1 MLTTACSI
9 KDKEGQLARDYVA
22 KDDEETE
29 NAFRR
34 SQVQQSFSKHDV
46 VSGAFDTRSV
56 ASSSEA
62 DFRTDDDDDDFEGS
76 GSGSDD
82 E

>member
-22 KDDEETE
+22 KGDDETE

-34 SQVQQSFSKHDV
+34 SQVQQSFSKDDV
-46 VSGAFDTRSV
+46 ASGASEIRTV
-56 ASSSEA
+56 PSSSEA
-62 DFRTDDDDDDFEGS
+62 DLHTDDDDDFEGS
-76 GSGSDD
+76 GSES